1 MFSKLMKTVL
11 PTMIATMM
19 TSMYSVVDGL
29 FVGGSTGDLGLA
41 AITIAWP
48 LTALILG
55 LGIGIGGGG
64 SVLLSYYAGK
74 GEEEEEQKTF
84 ATMFTLLLITS
95 GLMLVLLQAYP
106 QILVWFGAEGEV
118 YTAAHAYCKVI
129 VAGTLVQILGT
140 GVMPILR
147 NSGLATH
154 AMFTM
159 IVGILCNICANYYFL
174 FVVKVGIKGAAYG
187 TVFSQTVVVLI
198 GFTLLVRK
206 SKYKFRLS
214 LDVKRMGAI
223 IKSGI
228 TIFGLYIASSIT
240 LVFTNLQ
247 CLKYGGDLAL
257 AAYAVISYIVFPAQ
271 SLLNGIGDG
280 TQPLVS
286 FFHGS
291 EKLEEVEE
299 VRGIALKMEFI
310 LGAAL
315 ALGTFI
321 ARDFI
326 GVSFG
331 LSQEATGMYITGMN
345 ISIVAFLIVG
355 FVRFKLSYLNATQQS
370 NKSIILTFA
379 ESLLISPVL
388 LLVLPLIWG
397 INGVWLAYL
406 GTAMVMNIVL
416 RKC

>member
-1 MFSKLMKTVL
+1 MLPKLMKTVL

-48 LTALILG
+48 LTALVLG

-64 SVLLSYYAGK
+64 SVLLSYHAGR
-74 GEEEEEQKTF
+74 GEAEEEQKIF
-84 ATMFTLLLITS
+84 ATMTSMLLAIS
-95 GLMLVLLQAYP
+95 VIMMLVLQAYP

-118 YTAAHAYCKVI
+118 YHAAHAYCKVI

-147 NSGLATH
+147 SSGLAMH
-154 AMFTM
+154 AMCTM
-159 IVGILCNICANYYFL
+159 IVGILCNVCANYYFL
-174 FVVKVGIKGAAYG
+174 FVLQVGIKGAAYG
-187 TVFSQTVVVLI
+187 TVLSQTVVVLI
-198 GFTLLVRK
+198 GFTLLATK
-206 SKYKFRLS
+206 SKYKFRLG
-214 LDVKRMGAI
+214 LNKKRMGAI
-223 IKSGI
+223 IKAGV

-286 FFHGS
+286 FYHGG
-291 EKLEEVEE
+291 ERIEELKD
-299 VRGIALKMEFI
+299 VRKIALKLEFI
-310 LGAAL
+310 LGTIL
-315 ALGTFI
+315 AVATFL
-321 ARDFI
+321 ATGFI
-326 GVSFG
+326 GRSFG
-331 LSQEATGMYITGMN
+331 LSQEATGMYVTGMN
-345 ISIVAFLIVG
+345 ISTIAFLIVG

-370 NKSIILTFA
+370 NKSMVLTFA
-379 ESLLISPVL
+379 ESLLISPIL
-388 LLVLPLIWG
+388 LLILPVLWG
-397 INGVWLAYL
+397 VNGVWLAYL
-406 GTAMVMNIVL
+406 VTAVVMNIVL

>member
-64 SVLLSYYAGK
+64 SVLLSYYAGR
-74 GEEEEEQKTF
+74 GEGEEEQKTF
-84 ATMFTLLLITS
+84 SNMLALLLLTA
-95 GLMLVLLQAYP
+95 GVMLVLLQAYP

-118 YTAAHAYCKVI
+118 YDAAHAYCKVI
-129 VAGTLVQILGT
+129 VAGTFVQILGT
-140 GVMPILR
+140 GVMPIMR
-147 NSGLATH
+147 NCGLAMH
-154 AMFTM
+154 AMCTM
-159 IVGILCNICANYYFL
+159 LVGIVCNIGANYYFL
-174 FVVKVGIKGAAYG
+174 FVAQVGIKGAAYG
-187 TVFSQTVVVLI
+187 TVLSQTIVVLL
-198 GFTLLVRK
+198 GFGLLLKK
-206 SKYKFRLS
+206 SKYKFALTFEG
-214 LDVKRMGAI
+214 KRTMAI

-240 LVFTNLQ
+240 LIFTNLQ

-286 FFHGS
+286 FYHGGD
-291 EKLEEVEE
+291 KLDELKE
-299 VRGIALKMEFI
+299 VRKIALKLEFF
-310 LGAAL
+310 LGVAL
-315 ALGTFI
+315 AVITYI
-321 ARDFI
+321 ATDFI
-326 GVSFG
+326 GTSFG
-331 LSQEATGMYITGMN
+331 LSQEATGMYVIGMN
-345 ISIVAFLIVG
+345 ISTAAFLIVG

-370 NKSIILTFA
+370 NKSMVLTFA
-379 ESLLISPVL
+379 ESLLVSPIL
-388 LLVLPLIWG
+388 LLILPLLWG
-397 INGVWLAYL
+397 VNGVWLAYL
-406 GTAMVMNIVL
+406 GTAIVMNLIL
-416 RKC
+416 RKS

>member
-64 SVLLSYYAGK
+64 SVLLSYYAGR
-74 GEEEEEQKTF
+74 GEGVEEQRTF
-84 ATMFTLLLITS
+84 ATMITMLLITS
-95 GLMLVLLQAYP
+95 GVMIVLLQSYP

-118 YTAAHAYCKVI
+118 YDAAHAYCKII
-129 VAGTLVQILGT
+129 VAGTVVQILGT

-147 NSGLATH
+147 NSGLAMH

-159 IVGILCNICANYYFL
+159 IAGILCNICANYYFL
-174 FVVKVGIKGAAYG
+174 FVAKVGIKGAAYG
-187 TVFSQTVVVLI
+187 TVMSQTLVVII
-198 GFTLLVRK
+198 GFTLLVTK
-206 SKYKFRLS
+206 SKYKFGIC
-214 LDVKRMGAI
+214 LDGKRMVAI
-223 IKSGI
+223 GKSGI

-286 FFHGS
+286 FYHGG
-291 EKLEEVEE
+291 EKFEDLKD
-299 VRGIALKMEFI
+299 VRKIALKLEF
-310 LGAAL
+310 
-315 ALGTFI
+315 ALGVILAVLTFI
-321 ARDFI
+321 FTDFI

-331 LSQEATGMYITGMN
+331 LSLEATDMYVTGMYIGAA
-345 ISIVAFLIVG
+345 AFVIVG

-370 NKSIILTFA
+370 NKSMILTFA
-379 ESLLISPVL
+379 ESLLISPI
-388 LLVLPLIWG
+388 LLVILPLLWG
-397 INGVWLAYL
+397 VNGVWLAYL
-406 GTAMVMNIVL
+406 GTAVVMNILL